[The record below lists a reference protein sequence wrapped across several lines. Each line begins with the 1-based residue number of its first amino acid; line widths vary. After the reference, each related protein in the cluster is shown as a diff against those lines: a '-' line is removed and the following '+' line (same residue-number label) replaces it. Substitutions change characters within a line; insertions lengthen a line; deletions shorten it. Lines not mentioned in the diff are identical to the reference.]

1 MSTAGVILVILGAAL
16 MVAEAHVPSHGV
28 LGTGAAAALTAGV
41 VLALSGAG
49 AAGGAVV
56 AAGIAVG
63 LAGLALAWLLLVKS
77 LAAGRVAVRTGPKAL
92 AGRVATVR
100 TVPAPLGQV
109 QLDGALWRARMWE
122 LEEDGAPVAV
132 GSAVV
137 VESIDGLTL
146 TVRPAEEWEVR

>member
-1 MSTAGVILVILGAAL
+1 MSTLGVILVIFGAAL
-16 MVAEAHVPSHGV
+16 MIAEAHVPSHGV

-56 AAGIAVG
+56 GAGVT
-63 LAGLALAWLLLVKS
+63 V
-77 LAAGRVAVRTGPKAL
+77 AL

-100 TVPAPLGQV
+100 TVPAPVGQV

-122 LEEDGAPVAV
+122 LGDEGLSVAE

-137 VESIDGLTL
+137 VESVDGLTL